1 MSLRVDKP
9 QAQGQR
15 REGQQSWD
23 LGHKKKKQ
31 RMNQTPY
38 QTDTCAEVEEN
49 GTIYNS
55 KGDLVPLAS
64 CLKMSI

>member
-9 QAQGQR
+9 QAQEQR

-23 LGHKKKKQ
+23 MGHKKKQHKN
-31 RMNQTPY
+31 RTLPQTN
-38 QTDTCAEVEEN
+38 TFTEAEEN
-49 GTIYNS
+49 GAIYNS

-64 CLKMSI
+64 YLKISI

>member
-15 REGQQSWD
+15 RDGQQSWD
-23 LGHKKKKQ
+23 LSHKKIKQ
-31 RMNQTPY
+31 RMNRPLAQA
-38 QTDTCAEVEEN
+38 DTCAEDKEN

-64 CLKMSI
+64 CLKLNI